1 MSESSSHTTSAL
13 QVGMVLGN
21 WLPPEGIG
29 RASRAVEQAGFD
41 ELWLAEDC
49 FYAGGIAAASAALT
63 STDHIPVGVG
73 IFSCMVRHPALLAME
88 LSALARSHPG
98 RFRPGIGLGLAEFLQ
113 HMDLLPRSPL
123 SAVRTVVR
131 DVRRL
136 LAGERVTSDDGP
148 FSLTDV
154 ELAHHCRE
162 SRVPVLIGGMG
173 PKMLRLGGELGD
185 GVVLSILSHASYVSW
200 AVEQIAVGAAAPSA
214 VSAAKCSAVTVFAL
228 CSIDENRDVARSDAV
243 ELLSAFLILLRNTEM
258 IRQLDISDAIDRWH
272 REGPDAVAAHLADD
286 LLDELVIWGTPE
298 DCAGQIRRL
307 ATAGADAVAL
317 FPSQLRTAQAIELG
331 GRRLLPLLHTG

>member
-13 QVGMVLGN
+13 HVGMVLGN

-185 GVVLSILSHASYVSW
+185 GVVLSILSHAAMSAGPSSRSRWGPRHLLPYPPRSVQLS
-200 AVEQIAVGAAAPSA
+200 QSSLCAASMRTGMSRAP
-214 VSAAKCSAVTVFAL
+214 T
-228 CSIDENRDVARSDAV
+228 
-243 ELLSAFLILLRNTEM
+243 LLSF
-258 IRQLDISDAIDRWH
+258 
-272 REGPDAVAAHLADD
+272 
-286 LLDELVIWGTPE
+286 
-298 DCAGQIRRL
+298 
-307 ATAGADAVAL
+307 
-317 FPSQLRTAQAIELG
+317 SQ
-331 GRRLLPLLHTG
+331 PF